1 MYSTIISGRVYL
13 FFLHFYYFIPI
24 SRTII
29 KLDECS
35 IILIHVYIYLSF
47 NRKSVFWFFTSF
59 QYFMTTLGAKLLS
72 LRLQR
77 RIRRARKPDGV
88 FRDSLSFAN
97 AHSCVSH
104 FTLPTCECS
113 RSPARLIG
121 TRSRNTFT
129 VVWPFAMPLV
139 GSPWL
144 ENQSGIGLSGRA
156 TWFLTLTNAGV
167 FSIYCP
173 ELNIVRFAY
182 PIFRWSARHKSV
194 ETIAILISRMWN
206 I

>member
-13 FFLHFYYFIPI
+13 FFLHFYYFISI

-59 QYFMTTLGAKLLS
+59 QYFITTLGAKLLS

-104 FTLPTCECS
+104 FTLPTCASVRDRRRAWSGHDRETLS
-113 RSPARLIG
+113 RW
-121 TRSRNTFT
+121 F
-129 VVWPFAMPLV
+129 
-139 GSPWL
+139 
-144 ENQSGIGLSGRA
+144 GLSRCLSWDLRGSR
-156 TWFLTLTNAGV
+156 
-167 FSIYCP
+167 
-173 ELNIVRFAY
+173 
-182 PIFRWSARHKSV
+182 
-194 ETIAILISRMWN
+194 ISRVSGYRGEQPGVWR
-206 I
+206 